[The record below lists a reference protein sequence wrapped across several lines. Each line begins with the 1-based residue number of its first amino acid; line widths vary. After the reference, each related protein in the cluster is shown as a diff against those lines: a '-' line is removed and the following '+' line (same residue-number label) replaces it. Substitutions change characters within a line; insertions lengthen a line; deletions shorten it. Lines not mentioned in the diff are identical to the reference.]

1 MTHIRT
7 DNGAVIVKLQD
18 ELAKA
23 NAEIT
28 RLRDACKKA
37 DVSLAWSLAGDP
49 LQSLMLEARKLIR
62 QALAQGE
69 QNDT

>member
-23 NAEIT
+23 NAEIA
-28 RLRDACKKA
+28 RLREGLLDINVINEIVYHSSEM
-37 DVSLAWSLAGDP
+37 DNV
-49 LQSLMLEARKLIR
+49 IR
-62 QALAQGE
+62 QALAQRE
-69 QNDT
+69 QK